1 MCVCIPSSLL
11 YSSPFCLFAF
21 FVKQGITSCLIEEN
35 SQNMLNG
42 IPVHSCIHLGR
53 KRLIF
58 SVVGPIFVE
67 IHIFKLKLVQFPPNI
82 PSLNIFYPFFSA
94 AVLADCSAPNFFAFN
109 GGSQCCDAETVIGST
124 RFNIFLYYFY
134 VARSKTFQPHFSCSG
149 SSVPCPGDIC
159 SDAGI
164 RASLLPEP
172 IEFCIVW
179 YFYFSRPLQTVGNSW
194 SQFKR
199 PFAKW

>member
-35 SQNMLNG
+35 SQNMLNR

-67 IHIFKLKLVQFPPNI
+67 IHIFKLKLVQFPRNI
-82 PSLNIFYPFFSA
+82 PNLNLFYFIPFFLQPSSPTVLLPISLPLMA
-94 AVLADCSAPNFFAFN
+94 AVTAAMLKRSLDPQGSIFF
-109 GGSQCCDAETVIGST
+109 
-124 RFNIFLYYFY
+124 YYFY
-134 VARSKTFQPHFSCSG
+134 VARSKTFHPHFSCSG

-179 YFYFSRPLQTVGNSW
+179 YFYFSRPLQTVGNS
-194 SQFKR
+194 
-199 PFAKW
+199 